1 MSTGSLLSA
10 LRLRKVKALF
20 CVDALFDEEE
30 EGTRAKG
37 DALLALGSFF
47 PPPPALCVC
56 LPEGTTTFT
65 CVCLFV
71 CLCVCVSV
79 SFVCSLMRVCF
90 MDFFL
95 GKYSIHF

>member
-20 CVDALFDEEE
+20 CVDALFDEEEEE

-56 LPEGTTTFT
+56 LPEGTTTFA
-65 CVCLFV
+65 
-71 CLCVCVSV
+71 CVCVC
-79 SFVCSLMRVCF
+79 VCVCVC
-90 MDFFL
+90 M
-95 GKYSIHF
+95 